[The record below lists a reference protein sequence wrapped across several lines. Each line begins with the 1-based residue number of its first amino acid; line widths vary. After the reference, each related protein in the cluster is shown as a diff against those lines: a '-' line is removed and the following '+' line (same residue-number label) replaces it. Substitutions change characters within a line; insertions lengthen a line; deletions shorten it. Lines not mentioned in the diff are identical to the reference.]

1 MKIKIRT
8 TKHLLQ
14 IAVTPRQAD
23 KALQSGLITK
33 FERAQL
39 GRYFRMKNRKR

>member
-8 TKHLLQ
+8 TRHLLQ
-14 IAVTPRQAD
+14 IAATSEQAD

-39 GRYFRMKNRKR
+39 ARYFKTQNKSK